1 MWGWKTMYVFQWF
14 CMWSYDGIKLNF
26 KKEWKNTDLKQLIE
40 ASFLC
45 TSLFPYLSLIICRTV
60 LVCLCYSQFSFL
72 SLSRSLSLTLALS
85 VLGRVFLPR
94 PLMAFFSASS
104 IQAWPSP
111 LKNTS
116 LSLVPLLATTQVQGW
131 WTSILRTH
139 FLYVRLW
146 IRSHLH
152 HDWQWF

>member
-14 CMWSYDGIKLNF
+14 CMWSYDGIKLQERIEKYRLETVNWSF
-26 KKEWKNTDLKQLIE
+26 IPLHVFVSIPLINNLLHS
-40 ASFLC
+40 ACLP
-45 TSLFPYLSLIICRTV
+45 LLLTV
-60 LVCLCYSQFSFL
+60 FI
-72 SLSRSLSLTLALS
+72 SLSLALALS

-139 FLYVRLW
+139 FLCVHLW

-152 HDWQWF
+152 YDWQWF